1 MAFGRRAI
9 MGVVRLIAPF
19 VVICFATG
27 ALFAQPPALDSVGK
41 RKVDLT
47 VAQRQILFQSIGNIQ
62 TNRAAPTGFS
72 ATIGAEIPSG
82 IALVPVPATIAEL
95 IPQTKGLET
104 AMVEGQVLLVEPEG
118 KTVVAVIA
126 LEL

>member
-1 MAFGRRAI
+1 

-27 ALFAQPPALDSVGK
+27 ALFAQTPALDSVGK

-47 VAQRQILFQSIGNIQ
+47 VAQKQILYQSISNIQ
-62 TNRAAPTGFS
+62 KSNAAPTGFR

-82 IALVPVPATIAEL
+82 VALVPVPAAIAEI
-95 IPQTKGLET
+95 IPQTRGLET
-104 AMVEGQVLLVEPEG
+104 AMVEDQVLLVEPEG
-118 KTVVAVIA
+118 RTVVAVIA